1 MNGSLPTHLKQKVV
15 AEPGK
20 YKVRCCICLD
30 LTGESSLARSYLFWL
45 SSLTEHRSI
54 KQHCLTVFFPEKR
67 LTLKFTCT
75 FVLIF
80 AMPEVQLTSSTCSAL
95 GMLCCITT
103 FCDCSVASCFPIE
116 AIHGVM
122 VSSRLLHVVVRAVA
136 VSLPSSSPPGDK
148 HQLCR
153 VCMLTRLD

>member
-15 AEPGK
+15 SEPGK
-20 YKVRCCICLD
+20 YKVWCCICLD
-30 LTGESSLARSYLFWL
+30 LTGENSLAIRHLFWV
-45 SSLTEHRSI
+45 SSLTEHVSI
-54 KQHCLTVFFPEKR
+54 KQNCHIFFPEKR
-67 LTLKFTCT
+67 STLKFTCT
-75 FVLIF
+75 VILIF

-116 AIHGVM
+116 AIHGVR